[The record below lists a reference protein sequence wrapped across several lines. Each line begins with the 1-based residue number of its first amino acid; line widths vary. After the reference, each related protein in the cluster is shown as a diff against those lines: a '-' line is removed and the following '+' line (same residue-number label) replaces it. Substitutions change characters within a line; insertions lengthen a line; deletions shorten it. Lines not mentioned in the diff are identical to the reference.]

1 MEKQKFQRG
10 EVLSAGDLNEVARAA
25 QRAIV
30 AGQGI
35 KIDQTPDTVLI
46 HAIANQREDIRYG
59 RIEGCSVGD
68 GGEGFPDDVTYSL
81 VVDGIDG
88 IVDNTQI
95 LAIVNRPA
103 YGTDCKIVAQ
113 GYGTD
118 VLVWMRRDE
127 EGGPKKPVLIVL
139 TEKVKRRVCGS

>member
-1 MEKQKFQRG
+1 MGKQQFQRG

-35 KIDQTPDTVLI
+35 KIDQTPDKVLI
-46 HAIANQREDIRYG
+46 HAVMNQREDIRYG
-59 RIEGCSVGD
+59 RVDGCSVGS
-68 GGEGFPDDVTYSL
+68 GGTGFPDDVTYSL

-88 IVDNTQI
+88 IVENTEV

-103 YGTDCKIVAQ
+103 YGTECKIVAQ
-113 GYGTD
+113 LYGSD

-139 TEKVKRRVCGS
+139 TEKVKRRVCGA